1 VVLDLFPFQINQKN
15 NKELLLLEDRY
26 LKTYLPNYN
35 ILTEAGNSFGYKH
48 SDITRQKMR
57 DNYSNER
64 REFIRIFRT
73 IKINNF
79 LKRPLI
85 AKIKRN
91 CTE

>member
-64 REFIRIFRT
+64 R
-73 IKINNF
+73 
-79 LKRPLI
+79 
-85 AKIKRN
+85 
-91 CTE
+91 